1 MAIVGYHDYTAENAF
16 RVDLLNAIEAH
27 DYHWDAFNLGDKD
40 GTRTATLKAKVVAD
54 HDYVK
59 VNELR
64 RDVMAALDEHHYVLD
79 TFTIG
84 DKDEDRTL
92 TVKAL
97 KNLLALATQMR
108 VPGT

>member
-1 MAIVGYHDYTAENAF
+1 MAVIGAHDFTPENAF
-16 RVDLLNAIEAH
+16 RVDLLHAVEAH
-27 DYHWDAFNLGDKD
+27 DYMWEAFQLADKD
-40 GTRTATLKAKVVAD
+40 SLRTATLRAAVKAD

-64 RDVMAALDEHHYVLD
+64 ADVLSALDEHGYELAL
-79 TFTIG
+79 FQLG

-92 TVKAL
+92 TVRAVRSLVAKQL
-97 KNLLALATQMR
+97 R